1 MSRVLVAAF
10 LACSLYV
17 VAGYGVW
24 LAWFSGLGRPLA
36 GGCESWLEQPTARWL
51 ALRGCTL
58 GVDELLLESDAG
70 DLETLANRREGL
82 ATKPYDRPPR
92 WVAAW
97 APVAT
102 LGQRGQLIRAV
113 FRLESRDLV
122 AWLNTFEQ
130 ADERRRE
137 LMWADPVVLRRLAA
151 PGVLA
156 GQALKPTSDAVQKAF
171 GARASAA
178 LLTVLPGEAPPPSL
192 APWAVAALLGAVV
205 LSWLAWRELG
215 ASARGHAPT
224 AEQEI
229 TNVNVR
235 DVKLDLGALEE
246 LRREEAAAR
255 RSRPPKD
262 G

>member
-17 VAGYGVW
+17 VAGYGTW
-24 LAWFSGLGRPLA
+24 LAWFSGLGFPLRGA
-36 GGCESWLEQPTARWL
+36 CGDWLQQPTPRWL
-51 ALRGCTL
+51 ALQGCTL
-58 GVDELLLESDAG
+58 GVDELLLESEAG
-70 DLETLANRREGL
+70 DLETLSDRHQGL
-82 ATKPYDRPPR
+82 ASKPYDRPPR

-97 APVAT
+97 APVST

-122 AWLNTFEQ
+122 AWLNAFEQ

-137 LMWADPVVLRRLAA
+137 AMWADPVALRRVAS
-151 PGVLA
+151 PGVLS
-156 GQALKPTSDAVQKAF
+156 GRALKPTTDAVQKGF

-178 LLTVLPGEAPPPSL
+178 LLTVLPGEAPPPTL
-192 APWAVAALLGAVV
+192 EPWAVGALLGALA
-205 LSWLAWRELG
+205 LSWLAWREFA
-215 ASARGHAPT
+215 ASTRGHAPT

-229 TNVNVR
+229 TTANVR

-255 RSRPPKD
+255 RSKPPKD